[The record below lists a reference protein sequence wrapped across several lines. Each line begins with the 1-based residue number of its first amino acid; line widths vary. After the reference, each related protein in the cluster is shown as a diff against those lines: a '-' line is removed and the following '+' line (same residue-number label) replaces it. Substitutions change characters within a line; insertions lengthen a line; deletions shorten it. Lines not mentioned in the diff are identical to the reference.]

1 MRWLAGALGRVVR
14 RLEGP
19 QVFEAVE
26 QLRTQSRDRRRQ
38 AAGAPT
44 LGELLA
50 KVDALPLQIAAPTAR
65 AFTLFFFLINTAEQV
80 HRIRRRLAY
89 KRKDG
94 GAQPGSVEWA
104 LDKLKKEG
112 RSATEVR
119 EVLRES
125 HVRPVLTAHPTES
138 TRRTLLSL
146 QSRMSDALLA
156 RDDATPAE
164 RAELENSLQ
173 TDIELLWCTDEVRRD
188 RPSVMDEVSTVVTY
202 MEDRLLTAVAH
213 VNDSVQHAFETVFGE
228 PLGFQVQIPLGSW
241 VAGDRDGNPFVT
253 PEITTAA
260 ARRTAHALLGYY
272 KRRVAELTE
281 RLSISDRIA
290 AAPAELR
297 ASLNKDKEVLPA
309 VWEANQRRDVHEPI
323 RLKLTYIAARLERT
337 RERIATR
344 DAGRPSHVH
353 GAYKNPGELLAD
365 LKLVRDAVAAA
376 QATLTLQRTV
386 DPLLAQ
392 VESLGFH
399 GYQLDVREDSAV
411 HARVVQDLCKLL
423 GIEELDAE
431 GLGKELLGRR
441 PLVGPFQE
449 FEEQT
454 ARNLKLF
461 RTVHELQ
468 GELGEAV
475 AQTYVISMA
484 RDARDLL
491 RVLLLGREAGLVD
504 LAKET
509 PTSSI
514 DVVPLFET
522 RDDLVRAPSV
532 MRGLFNDPVYQRQL
546 AARGRRQEIMIGY
559 SDSAKDVG
567 VLAAAWELYR
577 AQLALA
583 AEADRAKVQLSL
595 FHGQGGTVGRGG
607 GSPVYRALTALPP
620 GTLKG
625 RIKITEQGETISQKF
640 GTVSLAERSLEVM
653 LTGSIMASLSDWRK
667 NVSPED
673 VELFGE
679 VMTELAQ
686 RSSTMFRSLVH
697 ERNEVFSALL
707 DATPVRELT
716 HVHFGSRPAYR
727 ERGAGTMAG
736 IRAIPW
742 NFGWTQI
749 RLMLPIWLGAG
760 TAFESFAE
768 KPGGLATLR
777 RMAKTWPF
785 FDDLISKMEMVLAK
799 ADLEIA
805 ELYFDRL
812 CKSPSLFAELRVEF
826 DRTLRLLLAIRE
838 QKQPLEAH
846 RFLSGSLD
854 LRNPY
859 VDPLNLLQLSLLGRK
874 RALAEESPERA
885 LLDAALGT
893 TLNGVAQAMRNTG

>member
-19 QVFEAVE
+19 AVFEAVE
-26 QLRTQSRDRRRQ
+26 QLRTLSRDRRRQ
-38 AAGAPT
+38 VAGSPT

-89 KRKDG
+89 KRKG
-94 GAQPGSVEWA
+94 LAAQPGSVEWA
-104 LDKLKKEG
+104 FDKLKKEG
-112 RSATEVR
+112 RSASEIR

-202 MEDRLLTAVAH
+202 MEDRLLTAVAR
-213 VNDSVQHAFETVFGE
+213 VNDSVQHAYETVFGE
-228 PLGFQVQIPLGSW
+228 PLGSPVQIGLGSW

-290 AAPAELR
+290 AAPSELR

-353 GAYKNPGELLAD
+353 GAYKNPGELLTD

-392 VESLGFH
+392 VQALGFH

-423 GIEELDAE
+423 GIEELDVE

-468 GELGEAV
+468 GELGEEV

-504 LAKET
+504 LAKDT

-546 AARGRRQEIMIGY
+546 TARGRRQEIMIGY

-727 ERGAGTMAG
+727 ASGAGTMAG

-768 KPGGLATLR
+768 KPNGLATLR

-805 ELYFDRL
+805 ELYFARL

-826 DRTLRLLLAIRE
+826 DRTLRWLLAIRE
-838 QKQPLEAH
+838 QKTPLEAH

-874 RALAEESPERA
+874 RALAEEAPERA